1 MTRQWVEVFNSSR
14 PYPKVDIVPSPSN
27 WKRGGPRSKKN
38 NEVTSREFFNIQWIR
53 KVYDQYRAYIQAYN
67 VLEITDELDC
77 QSGGIMGSINVIE
90 LAAGGIGVVT
100 LQEIGAVMKLLKY
113 HHTTL

>member
-1 MTRQWVEVFNSSR
+1 MTRAC
-14 PYPKVDIVPSPSN
+14 
-27 WKRGGPRSKKN
+27 
-38 NEVTSREFFNIQWIR
+38 
-53 KVYDQYRAYIQAYN
+53 AYMQAYY
-67 VLEITDELDC
+67 VLYSTYELDC

-113 HHTTL
+113 YHTTL